1 MSVLLKITL
10 KDGKEIT
17 FQQPVEKEKNNLELN
32 KRDDLPEW
40 VKLDYHQCHKCPLK
54 TEKFKWCPAAAKI
67 VDIVKAFPDLTSYEL
82 VTYTQIWNKAEYKEE
97 LSAQDALVQVLL
109 SMIAFSACPEIHA
122 DVWSWDYYS
131 PRSKLKSLLFRRLSN
146 KLIAKYISQ
155 KKGRE
160 YSSHLTSAET
170 LLNIIEKL
178 KDRIDNASEL
188 KEEAIQNALVILH
201 GVMTMTNDGYMDFI
215 IDEVAQHFK
224 ERPQIITNVKHFN
237 GK

>member
-1 MSVLLKITL
+1 MRVLLKITL
-10 KDGKEIT
+10 KDGTEID
-17 FQQPVEKEKNNLELN
+17 FPQPEEKEKNNLELN
-32 KRDDLPEW
+32 KRDDFPEW

-54 TEKFKWCPAAAKI
+54 ADKFKWCPAAVKI
-67 VDIVKAFPDLTSYEL
+67 VDIVNAFPDLTSYET
-82 VTYTQIWNKAEYKEE
+82 VMFRQIWNKAEYKEE

-109 SMIAFSACPEIHA
+109 RLMAFSACPEIHA

-131 PRSKLKSLLFRRLSN
+131 PRSTLKSTLFRRLSN

-160 YSSHLTSAET
+160 YSTHLTSAET

-178 KDRIDNASEL
+178 KERIDNASEL
-188 KEEAIQNALVILH
+188 KEDAIQNALVILH
-201 GVMTMTNDGYMDFI
+201 GVISMINDGYMDFI

-224 ERPQIITNVKHFN
+224 ERPQIITNVKQF
-237 GK
+237 K